1 MAKNKALS
9 VGCFMPGSTWSCTS
23 DRNMKRDI
31 SDVDAQGILQKV
43 AAMPISSWRYEDEP
57 NAIRHVA
64 PMSQDFHS
72 AFGLG
77 HDDKTIAMVDADG
90 IALAAI
96 QGLHQVVQQV
106 VQQKDARIAALEK
119 AVEELK
125 RVVEALATKQ

>member
-1 MAKNKALS
+1 
-9 VGCFMPGSTWSCTS
+9 
-23 DRNMKRDI
+23 
-31 SDVDAQGILQKV
+31 
-43 AAMPISSWRYEDEP
+43 MPISSWRYEDEP
-57 NAIRHVA
+57 NAIRHIG